1 MKWKTTSILLAATV
15 GLGAYLSLYE
25 IRQPPPED
33 RARLAKQVVRV
44 VADEVTQLVLDLPN
58 VKVTLSREGTTWR
71 LAPQPL
77 RADPALISKL
87 LGALDPLIAERILSG
102 SAEQPLTPNSYG
114 LDPAV
119 GWMSVVSPA
128 GPTTLLVGE
137 TTPVAGNRYAQLKG
151 RPEIFVVSAG
161 LFDDANQALEQFRD
175 PLLMRVDT
183 WQADGLTVVAAGSS
197 FTPPHQGEA
206 GFTLTRTARAWQIA
220 STGLTGPHPSPE
232 QPWTDIAD
240 RGEVTALFQRLAGVS
255 IERFLEETPLA
266 EQVATFGFDQPRAEL
281 TIQQKDQP
289 PVTLFFGKPLPDH
302 NSLLYAKRSDEPAL
316 YAVTSAHVEALVRDP
331 HGLRSKQCFDFFT
344 SEVTKVEVGREGTRW
359 LIQRSQDQWK
369 AEGEDAPLDQER
381 VEQFLDELGD
391 LNLSGFVDD
400 APVSLSVYGLE
411 PPAGTISVW
420 TIGDA
425 PIQRLLVGSAI
436 DNSSNRYG
444 RIDGRLAIVRLPE
457 AASDLL
463 AKTPESLRTPAPS
476 PAQPAVQPADSSP
489 SPSPAPS
496 PTTR

>member
-1 MKWKTTSILLAATV
+1 MRWKTTVVLLIATI
-15 GLGAYLSLYE
+15 GIGAYLSLYE

-33 RARLAKQVVRV
+33 RARLAQQVVRLT
-44 VADEVTQLVLDLPN
+44 ADEVTQLVLDLPN

-71 LAPQPL
+71 LAPQQL
-77 RADPALISKL
+77 RADPALTSKL

-102 SAEQPLTPNSYG
+102 SAEQPLNPNSYG

-128 GPTTLLVGE
+128 GPTTLLFGE
-137 TTPVAGNRYAQLKG
+137 TTPVAGNRYVQVKG

-197 FTPPHQGEA
+197 FT
-206 GFTLTRTARAWQIA
+206 LTRTARAWQIA

-240 RGEVTALFQRLAGVS
+240 RGEVTALFQRIAGVS

-266 EQVATFGFDQPRAEL
+266 EQAATFGFDQPRAEVTL
-281 TIQQKDQP
+281 QQKDQP
-289 PVTLFFGKPLPDH
+289 SVTLFFGKPLPDN

-316 YAVTSAHVEALVRDP
+316 YAVTSANVEVLVRDP

-344 SEVTKVEVGREGTRW
+344 SEVTKVEVVREQTRW

-381 VEQFLDELGD
+381 IEQFLDELGD

-400 APVSLSVYGLE
+400 APVSLSAYGLD

-420 TIGDA
+420 TIGDT

-444 RIDGRLAIVRLPE
+444 RIDGRPAVVRLPE
-457 AASDLL
+457 AASDPL
-463 AKTPESLRTPAPS
+463 AKTLDSLHTPPPPS
-476 PAQPAVQPADSSP
+476 PVQPAPQPTDSSP
-489 SPSPAPS
+489 SPSPTPS